1 MISRALDRSF
11 VTAENKPSNSE
22 RFQACVKRADEEG
35 INLFGMDDKRCW
47 TRDDTEKTYYKFGSS
62 ENCSKNNGKASGLT
76 KSLTVFVYQK
86 DDKGEVF
93 YDILIKSNEDKPTQ
107 SFCQI
112 QIMNP
117 S

>member
-47 TRDDTEKTYYKFGSS
+47 TSDDTEQTYYKFGSS
-62 ENCSKNNGKASGLT
+62 GNCSKNNGKASGLT

-86 DDKGEVF
+86 DDKGGV
-93 YDILIKSNEDKPTQ
+93 
-107 SFCQI
+107 C
-112 QIMNP
+112 
-117 S
+117 